1 MRIGISNKCGA
12 HCTLGAN
19 IFLFYDSTNVQKDIY
34 FMPLLIIQIRPYELS
49 FFQVFEPHKFQ
60 NMKKCVELICY
71 GALYGGN

>member
-34 FMPLLIIQIRPYELS
+34 FMPLLIIQIRPYEFKTSLS
-49 FFQVFEPHKFQ
+49 GF
-60 NMKKCVELICY
+60 
-71 GALYGGN
+71 